1 MKIFLT
7 PRCPLGEYLT
17 LPRLS
22 VAPQGQRGVGEQA
35 LPVGWFLC
43 APSWAKMVQT
53 SWVKGEGALQA
64 SVLLIQALQVDLYK
78 AAAWLATL

>member
-7 PRCPLGEYLT
+7 PRCPPREYFWHHKGKGGE
-17 LPRLS
+17 
-22 VAPQGQRGVGEQA
+22 GQA

-43 APSWAKMVQT
+43 APWWAKMVQTTALGST

-64 SVLLIQALQVDLYK
+64 SVLLIQMLQVDLYK
-78 AAAWLATL
+78 EAAWLVTL